1 MLSFFQFL
9 HKCIILHETRNTEID
24 MCIIILV
31 FDEDDLSA
39 QPGQVAKVSSV
50 DSVECVIVHL
60 TEDFKGDPRVG
71 WS

>member
-50 DSVECVIVHL
+50 DSVKSVIVHL
-60 TEDFKGDPRVG
+60 AKDLAGRRKASRD
-71 WS
+71 

>member
-1 MLSFFQFL
+1 
-9 HKCIILHETRNTEID
+9 